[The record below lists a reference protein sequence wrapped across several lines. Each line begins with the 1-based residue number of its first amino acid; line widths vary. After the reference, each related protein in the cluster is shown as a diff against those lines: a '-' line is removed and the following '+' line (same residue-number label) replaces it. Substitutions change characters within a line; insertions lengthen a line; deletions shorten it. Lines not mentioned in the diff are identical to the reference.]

1 MGTFPDAKLTHPI
14 KHVPSVGK
22 HSSLHSSCAL
32 CPCRPELCL
41 GHSCV
46 PSNSGRP
53 GPQLIQNTFVLRSF
67 PSQGCLWPD
76 AQKVQT
82 WPQAPPMN
90 LVSSAQ
96 KSPSQLTLGVRKA
109 AKTTF
114 SLTQT
119 CELSLSG
126 LFTLR
131 VILFRTTEK
140 YMSLRELDGR
150 DRSRHCEP
158 GQGHLCGYQTGT
170 LRSPLGR
177 GRTSTPVG

>member
-1 MGTFPDAKLTHPI
+1 
-14 KHVPSVGK
+14 
-22 HSSLHSSCAL
+22 
-32 CPCRPELCL
+32 
-41 GHSCV
+41 
-46 PSNSGRP
+46 
-53 GPQLIQNTFVLRSF
+53 
-67 PSQGCLWPD
+67 
-76 AQKVQT
+76 
-82 WPQAPPMN
+82 MN